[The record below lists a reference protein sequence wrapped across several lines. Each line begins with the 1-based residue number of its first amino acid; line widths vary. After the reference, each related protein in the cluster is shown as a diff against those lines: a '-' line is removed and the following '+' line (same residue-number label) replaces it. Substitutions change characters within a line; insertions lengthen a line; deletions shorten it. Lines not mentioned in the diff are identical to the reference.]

1 MHYACTYCGSRP
13 SKDHLQ
19 GVYDKCCAGKPE
31 GMACKPDNDTRCCLE
46 KIVKPWPQTLSPK
59 VPNSKPRGL
68 GLTLNCSRP
77 PAPSTSTH
85 HHHHPPPNF

>member
-31 GMACKPDNDTRCCLE
+31 GMACKPDNDTR
-46 KIVKPWPQTLSPK
+46 
-59 VPNSKPRGL
+59 
-68 GLTLNCSRP
+68 
-77 PAPSTSTH
+77 
-85 HHHHPPPNF
+85 